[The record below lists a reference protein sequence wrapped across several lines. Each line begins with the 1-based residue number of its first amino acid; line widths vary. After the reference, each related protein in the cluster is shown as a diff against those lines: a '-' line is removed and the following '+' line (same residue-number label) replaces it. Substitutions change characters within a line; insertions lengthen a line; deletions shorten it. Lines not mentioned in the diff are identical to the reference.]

1 MSLAVNLAEFVL
13 ILMFLVLVHEA
24 GHMLVAKW
32 CGMRVERFS
41 IFFGRPIASFTR
53 GETQYA
59 IGWLPLGGYV
69 KISGMTVD
77 EEVPGEH
84 AHRTYHRAATWR
96 KVATIA
102 AGPGVNMLVALVA
115 FTAMFW
121 VGIPTAQL
129 TTNVAQVERGAPAD
143 VIGLRPGDRIVAV
156 DGTEVSDP
164 ERLRELISSRPGEQ
178 VAVTY
183 EREGT
188 RITRTATLRSVEV
201 DGERVG
207 RLGFGFGVERGPDEQ
222 FGFTEGIGEG
232 LDYSWF
238 VVSESAQ
245 QLGRVFTSEQARE
258 DIQSVVGVGAVYNEI
273 ANEGVS
279 TILQFIGVLSLALA
293 IFNLI
298 PFPPLDGGHILFALI
313 EKVRGSP
320 LPRAVFER
328 ASMVGLALML
338 LMMLFVVQN
347 DIIDIQNGTVLGPR

>member
-1 MSLAVNLAEFVL
+1 MNLALNLLEFAL

-24 GHMLVAKW
+24 GHMIVAKK

-41 IFFGRPIASFTR
+41 IFFGRPVASFTR
-53 GETQYA
+53 GETEYA

-69 KISGMTVD
+69 KISGMTPD

-102 AGPGVNMLVALVA
+102 AGPAVNILLAVVA

-121 VGIPTAQL
+121 VGIPTGQI
-129 TTNVAQVERGAPAD
+129 TSTVARVEVGAPAQQ
-143 VIGLRPGDRIVAV
+143 IGLQPGDTIVAI
-156 DGTEVSDP
+156 DGVTASDP
-164 ERLRELISSRPGEQ
+164 EKLRELIASRPGER
-178 VAVTY
+178 VEVTY
-183 EREGT
+183 ARDGQ
-188 RITRTATLRSVEV
+188 RITRTATLRSVEQ
-201 DGERVG
+201 DGERIG
-207 RLGFGFGVERGPDEQ
+207 RLGFGFGVERGPDQ
-222 FGFTEGIGEG
+222 RFGFADGIGEG

-238 VVSESAQ
+238 VVSESSQ
-245 QLGRVFTSEQARE
+245 QLVRVVTSEQARE

-273 ANEGVS
+273 ANDGIS

-298 PFPPLDGGHILFALI
+298 PLPPLDGGHILFALI

-328 ASMVGLALML
+328 ASMVGLVLML
-338 LMMLFVVQN
+338 IMMVFVVQN
-347 DIIDIQNGTVLGPR
+347 DIIDISNGTVLGPR

>member
-1 MSLAVNLAEFVL
+1 VTLAVHLAQFVL

-24 GHMLVAKW
+24 GHMVVAKW

-41 IFFGRPIASFTR
+41 IFFGRPVASFTR
-53 GETQYA
+53 GDTEYA

-69 KISGMTVD
+69 KISGMTPD
-77 EEVPGEH
+77 EEVPSEH

-102 AGPGVNMLVALVA
+102 AGPAVNILLAVVA

-121 VGIPTAQL
+121 VGIPTAKL
-129 TTNVAQVERGAPAD
+129 TTTVAQVEVGAPAD
-143 VIGLRPGDRIVAV
+143 VIGLKPGDRIVAV
-156 DGTEVSDP
+156 DGTAVTDP
-164 ERLRELISSRPGEQ
+164 QKLRDIIEARPGEP

-183 EREGT
+183 VHDGT
-188 RITRTATLRSVEV
+188 RVTRTATLRSVEV
-201 DGERVG
+201 DGKPVG
-207 RLGFGFGVERGPDEQ
+207 RLGFGFGVERGPDERY
-222 FGFTEGIGEG
+222 GFTGGIGEG

-238 VVSESAQ
+238 VVSESGK

-273 ANEGVS
+273 ADQGIS
-279 TILQFIGVLSLALA
+279 TILQFVGVLSLALA

-298 PFPPLDGGHILFALI
+298 PFPPLDGGHILFAFI
-313 EKVRGSP
+313 EKLRGSP

-338 LMMLFVVQN
+338 LMMVFVVQN
-347 DIIDIQNGTVLGPR
+347 DIIDISNGTVLGPR